1 MQSKSAT
8 RNPSNTPKSSVTAE
22 PLKIHPSSALQSP
35 DDILDAARASDMG
48 PESTQAEGT
57 ATTVSLPERLREIDS
72 LKSQGIITE
81 DEYQQLKQQAL
92 EI

>member
-1 MQSKSAT
+1 
-8 RNPSNTPKSSVTAE
+8 
-22 PLKIHPSSALQSP
+22 
-35 DDILDAARASDMG
+35 MG

-92 EI
+92 GIQ